1 MATTTIITSIA
12 TKYGTKSYGTLG
24 SVYVGA
30 GYRTRI
36 TFPAVRGN
44 AAIGDANIVISKVL
58 LHMRRNDG
66 GATNIVAGCSTN
78 SAWGAAVDASAGG
91 TIPASTGW
99 HTIDITACAQH
110 LLEYGGNWHLHIW
123 GNSTR
128 VRCNGAGSGSD
139 PYISIVWEYAAST
152 ITTGTEKSALGQP
165 INFAITKQS
174 GEAKYALSYS
184 FGNESGNIG
193 ETTGSSI
200 TWTPPLTFATEIPN
214 AESGEMRV
222 TMRVYDASG
231 KQLRSEVLFVTVT
244 VPESAQ
250 VKFQN
255 NAFTVSTVNGLV
267 YGNASAALTG
277 KSSFRITPVLDITNA
292 YGASIAS
299 LKAQIDNG
307 GSIQTIEW
315 ASLTETDA
323 GIFKGNALET
333 AVQQKSGTAKITL
346 TATDTRG
353 REVTSVR
360 TFNVYAYANPAISE
374 FSVERYEPVYDAN
387 EQISGYAPSDV
398 GENVWVTL
406 SASCTNVIAGGA
418 SRNFLAWKITAKA
431 SDGTETVYSGSADQS
446 VNIVNDRAVITAVIP
461 AANAVEYTAEVS
473 DTAGYKANQYDSVAA
488 GRANFALAGSKF
500 GASFGCMPKGT
511 EYRPMLESAYPI
523 YAYAGIDGVTNYVEG
538 EVNTGGRWIDGRPI
552 YRNVVRVSF
561 TATNTNITVTTI
573 NDLRRVLDIRS
584 YLCDNN
590 SDNPSGGGQYPN
602 VFFYST
608 SNYITTF
615 FSAKDLIV
623 RSSRAAHGYLI
634 VYYTKTTDAESHQA
648 FATVDGNNLVTAD
661 GYNYMTK
668 NTEV

>member
-58 LHMRRNDG
+58 LHMRRDSG
-66 GATNIVAGCSTN
+66 GATTVNAGCAAGG
-78 SAWGAAVDASAGG
+78 AWGEATQASGSG

-99 HTIDITACAQH
+99 HTIDITACAQY
-110 LLEYGGNWHLHIW
+110 LLEYTGNWNLHLT
-123 GNSTR
+123 GSGTR

-152 ITTGTEKSALGQP
+152 ITTGTEKSELGQP

-184 FGNESGNIG
+184 FGNESGDIG
-193 ETTGSSI
+193 ETTGSNI
-200 TWTPPLTFATEIPN
+200 TWMPPLTFATEIPN

-222 TMRVYDASG
+222 TMRVYGTDG
-231 KQLRSEVLFVTVT
+231 KQIRSEVLFVTVT
-244 VPESAQ
+244 VPESVQ

-255 NAFTVSTVNGLV
+255 NTFTVATVNGLV

-277 KSSFRITPVLDITNA
+277 KSSFRITPVLDISNA
-292 YGASIAS
+292 YGASISS

-323 GIFKGNALET
+323 GIFAGDPLDSAMLQNP
-333 AVQQKSGTAKITL
+333 GTAKITL

-353 REVTSVR
+353 REVSAER
-360 TFNVYAYANPAISE
+360 TFNVYAYANPVISA

-406 SASCTNVIAGGA
+406 AASCTNVVAGGT

-431 SDGTETVYSGSADQS
+431 SSGTETVYSGTAQQS
-446 VNIVNDRAVITAVIP
+446 VDIANDRTIIAAVIP
-461 AANAVEYTAEVS
+461 AANAVDYTVEVT
-473 DTAGYKANQYDSVAA
+473 DTAGYKAYQYDSVAA
-488 GRANFALAGSKF
+488 GRANFALAGSKY

-511 EYRPMLESAYPI
+511 QENPMLESAYPI
-523 YAYAGIDGVTNYVEG
+523 YAYGGIDGVTNYAEG
-538 EVNTGGRWIDGRPI
+538 EVKTGGTWIDGKPI
-552 YRNVVRVSF
+552 YRTIIILKSVSIPAGGTF
-561 TATNTNITVTTI
+561 TLANCSNLNIDTLVDMRNMMMRGGYFFNSYHI
-573 NDLRRVLDIRS
+573 NDDWHWDTMMEKNGSLILRYAMSQNETWEEIRII
-584 YLCDNN
+584 LE
-590 SDNPSGGGQYPN
+590 
-602 VFFYST
+602 
-608 SNYITTF
+608 
-615 FSAKDLIV
+615 
-623 RSSRAAHGYLI
+623 
-634 VYYTKTTDAESHQA
+634 YTKTTD
-648 FATVDGNNLVTAD
+648 
-661 GYNYMTK
+661 
-668 NTEV
+668 